1 MSPRSILQ
9 PRRCQYFS
17 EESMD
22 RNCPHN
28 SKMADESRVNV
39 WGDEWITYDDV
50 WSSYKANA
58 YWDNVL
64 VWLSPECP
72 RAPFSGCP

>member
-1 MSPRSILQ
+1 
-9 PRRCQYFS
+9 
-17 EESMD
+17 
-22 RNCPHN
+22 
-28 SKMADESRVNV
+28 MADESRVNV